1 MTTKKS
7 KFYELLWQCIQSDQV
22 SYTQIV
28 EHLKDLNFKKWLQ
41 DRGFLKKTDVV

>member
-22 SYTQIV
+22 PEADIV
-28 EHLKDLNFKKWLQ
+28 EHMKDENFKKWLQ
-41 DRGFLKKTDVV
+41 DRGFLKKN